1 MRDLHTGPA
10 RRRGRPAARE
20 AARDRRRDRRLA
32 DGQPVP
38 VYRLLRDRARHR
50 ESARRAMR
58 AFDYVEPETLD
69 EALEILAGDP
79 DDTLVMAGGTS
90 LVILMK
96 QDLVRPAR
104 VVGLRRIAQ
113 LRDIGATGG
122 TLALGALATHGMLA
136 RSQAVRRAAP
146 APAPTFAALAT
157 VRIREQ
163 ATLGATLA
171 PPAPAPA

>member
-10 RRRGRPAARE
+10 RRRGRAAARE
-20 AARDRRRDRRLA
+20 AGGDRRRDRRLA

-38 VYRLLRDRARHR
+38 VHRLLRDRARHR

-58 AFDYVEPETLD
+58 PFDYIEPETLS

-96 QDLVRPAR
+96 HDLVCHESVIEIYR
-104 VVGLRRIAQ
+104 
-113 LRDIGATGG
+113 GAD
-122 TLALGALATHGMLA
+122 
-136 RSQAVRRAAP
+136 V
-146 APAPTFAALAT
+146 
-157 VRIREQ
+157 
-163 ATLGATLA
+163 
-171 PPAPAPA
+171 